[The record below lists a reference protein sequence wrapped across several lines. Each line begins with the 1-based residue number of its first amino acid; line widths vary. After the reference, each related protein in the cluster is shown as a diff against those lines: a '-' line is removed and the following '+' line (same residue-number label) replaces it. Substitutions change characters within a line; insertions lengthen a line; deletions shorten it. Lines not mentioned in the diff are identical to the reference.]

1 MSTLLNPNSFWTVV
15 FLAGIILIVLGV
27 INGKAKIWE
36 VFVGEVSQGAQSWL
50 RNVGLILV
58 FVSIAFVCLSNFAGF
73 ISPVHGSEASTPPE
87 KHASIQ
93 LVPAPANLAEVTV
106 ATTESKPVATI
117 RAVERHPKKVPEPFG
132 NNVIV
137 YVDTI
142 TLFGK
147 SRLLIC
153 QTEVPLE
160 TGEMTYDAFKAAALA
175 KGNTKILS
183 ETQVSK
189 NEEIDFNWN
198 GHAYRAKI
206 ELKWF
211 VKGNSFADIEVYS
224 R

>member
-1 MSTLLNPNSFWTVV
+1 MSTLLNPNSFWNLV
-15 FLAGIILIVLGV
+15 FLAGIILIILGV

-36 VFVGEVSQGAQSWL
+36 VFAGEVSRETQKWL
-50 RNVGLILV
+50 RSLGAILV
-58 FVSIAFVCLSNFAGF
+58 FVSIAFFCLSNWGGLV
-73 ISPVHGSEASTPPE
+73 SPVTGGEAPKE
-87 KHASIQ
+87 LDKHTSIQ
-93 LVPAPANLAEVTV
+93 LVRAPANLAQVTV

-117 RAVERHPKKVPEPFG
+117 TAVERHPTEAPKTFG
-132 NNVIV
+132 DNVVV

-153 QTEVPLE
+153 QTDVELGKAE
-160 TGEMTYDAFKAAALA
+160 ISYDAFKAALA
-175 KGNTKILS
+175 KGKTKILS
-183 ETQVSK
+183 EKPVSK

-198 GHAYRAKI
+198 DRAYHAKI

-211 VKGNSFADIEVYS
+211 VKGKGFAVIEVYT